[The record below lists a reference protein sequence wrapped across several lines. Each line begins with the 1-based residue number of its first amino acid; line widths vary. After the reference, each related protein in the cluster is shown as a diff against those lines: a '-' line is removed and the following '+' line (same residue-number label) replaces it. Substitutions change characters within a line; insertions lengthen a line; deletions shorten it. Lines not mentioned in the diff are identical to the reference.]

1 MQSVNMLSVNLLSV
15 TYKPF
20 ILSVIMLNVAAPVL
34 KELARDKRSSL
45 LGYGFITFSY
55 YL

>member
-1 MQSVNMLSVNLLSV
+1 MQNIVMQSVNM
-15 TYKPF
+15 
-20 ILSVIMLNVAAPVL
+20 LSVIMLNVAARIL
-34 KELARDKRSSL
+34 KEIARDKRSSL